1 MVLNLEY
8 KNIIN
13 KIENSVLESIKETYH
28 KEVYEKE
35 VRINNM
41 LYETLQQLN
50 LDSKS
55 INNIKKL
62 KKNDTEKLKSILEF
76 EQTKFLNISLSQ
88 KNAKSTKKNKLRGK
102 LCTIYHRPND
112 IDFLD
117 KILENL

>member
-1 MVLNLEY
+1 MDLDLEY
-8 KNIIN
+8 KNIMN
-13 KIENSVLESIKETYH
+13 NIEKSVLESIKETYH

-50 LDSKS
+50 LES

-76 EQTKFLNISLSQ
+76 EQTKFSNNSLSQ
-88 KNAKSTKKNKLRGK
+88 KNIKSTKKNKLRGK
-102 LCTIYHRPND
+102 LCTIYHGPND
-112 IDFLD
+112 RDFLD
-117 KILENL
+117 KILENF

>member
-1 MVLNLEY
+1 MDLEY
-8 KNIIN
+8 KNIMC
-13 KIENSVLESIKETYH
+13 KIEKSVLESIKKTYH

-41 LYETLQQLN
+41 LYETLQELN

-76 EQTKFLNISLSQ
+76 EQTKFSNISLSQ
-88 KNAKSTKKNKLRGK
+88 KNVKSTKNKLREK
-102 LCTIYHRPND
+102 LCIIYHRPND